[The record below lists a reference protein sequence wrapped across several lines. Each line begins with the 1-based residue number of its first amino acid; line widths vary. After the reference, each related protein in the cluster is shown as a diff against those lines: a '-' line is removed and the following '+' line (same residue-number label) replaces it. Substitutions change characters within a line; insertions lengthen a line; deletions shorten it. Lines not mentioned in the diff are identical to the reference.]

1 MRKVGQRND
10 RISNRKLQ
18 EQRRIR
24 IAKEKL
30 SKIDPNTLQKK
41 PLTGAEAFLHDV
53 GVGASREVTEL
64 WDDPYVRT
72 KIDPVTGE
80 QVQALSNQ
88 QQVRESS
95 LFGTAFEQ
103 AGYATGATN
112 FFMNPEA
119 DVAKEAA
126 WRIQNRPGL
135 LVGEAAVWGLT
146 LPIRGASVGAKVLS
160 KTLQKAGTKGAKVS
174 KAIDTVSNPKKLGKW
189 VTKPTTK
196 HLGRRR

>member
-1 MRKVGQRND
+1 MKKIARRND
-10 RISNRKLQ
+10 RISHRKLQ

-30 SKIDPNTLQKK
+30 SKIDPNTLQNK
-41 PLTGAEAFLHDV
+41 PPTGAAGFLHDV
-53 GVGASREVTEL
+53 GLGASREVTEF

-72 KIDPVTGE
+72 VDGKP
-80 QVQALSNQ
+80 LSNQ

-103 AGYATGATN
+103 AGHASGATN
-112 FFMNPEA
+112 FFMNPDA

-126 WRIQNRPGL
+126 WRLQNRPGL
-135 LVGEAAVWGLT
+135 VLGEAAVWGLT
-146 LPIRGASVGAKVLS
+146 IPIRGVSIGGKILS
-160 KTLQKAGTKGAKVS
+160 KTLQKTGTKGAKVG
-174 KAIDTVSNPKKLGKW
+174 KAIEKANVKSAAKW
-189 VTKPTTK
+189 ATKPTTK

>member
-1 MRKVGQRND
+1 MRKVAQRND
-10 RISNRKLQ
+10 RISHRKLQ

-41 PLTGAEAFLHDV
+41 PLTGAAAFLHDV
-53 GVGASREVTEL
+53 GVGASREVTEF

-72 KIDPVTGE
+72 KLDPVTGE
-80 QVQALSNQ
+80 QVPLSNQ

-103 AGYATGATN
+103 AGYAAGATN
-112 FFMNPEA
+112 FFMNPDA

-135 LVGEAAVWGLT
+135 VLGEAAVWGLT
-146 LPIRGASVGAKVLS
+146 IPIRGVSIGGKILA
-160 KTLQKAGTKGAKVS
+160 KTLQKTGTKGAKVG
-174 KAIDTVSNPKKLGKW
+174 KAIEKANVKSAAKW
-189 VTKPTTK
+189 ATKPTTK